1 MCNMDVTFS
10 KRFLILIAL
19 IGLLP
24 GLALAAGNESGNSF
38 SRAKKELARV
48 YDDRRITFYAGC
60 EYGKKGHVNGKSC
73 GYTPRKNENRGRKIE
88 WEHVVPAWAFGHAL
102 QCWQNSLCS
111 NAKGKPYKG
120 RKCCGKIDAK
130 FEAME
135 SDMHNLVPAI
145 GELNGD
151 RSNFRYGMISGES
164 RVYGR
169 VDFEVDFKYKVAEPA
184 DAVRGDIARTYFY
197 MEKTYGLKIGK
208 KNRRLFEIWDRQD
221 PVDGWEL
228 ERSRRIAAIQGNSNP
243 FVDSISVRAGLEA
256 ARKSL

>member
-1 MCNMDVTFS
+1 MRNRDVTFL
-10 KRFLILIAL
+10 KRFFILIAV
-19 IGLLP
+19 IGLMP
-24 GLALAAGNESGNSF
+24 AVAMASGNESGNSF
-38 SRAKKELARV
+38 SKAKKELARV
-48 YDDRRITFYAGC
+48 YDDHRITFYAGC

-73 GYTPRKNENRGRKIE
+73 GYTPRKNEKRGRKIE

-102 QCWQNSLCS
+102 QCWQNSVCS

-120 RKCCGKIDAK
+120 RKCCGKTDAK
-130 FEAME
+130 FQAME

-169 VDFEVDFKYKVAEPA
+169 VDFEVDFKQKVAEPA

-208 KNRRLFEIWDRQD
+208 KERRLFEIWDRQD

-243 FVDSISVRAGLEA
+243 FVDSNPVSAALEA